1 MAIARRE
8 MYGGAISLE
17 IPDHFVDVSTIRP
30 LNDNQVLLSIVT
42 SVLSNLFSL
51 FFSLPLNGRN
61 VGLTLKPTKVLWW
74 KFLSTMKT

>member
-51 FFSLPLNGRN
+51 LHL
-61 VGLTLKPTKVLWW
+61 
-74 KFLSTMKT
+74 LSMAGMLD